1 MGGHLSYITF
11 NFFVKFLQLT
21 DHIHRVAISEF
32 LSAYKVPL
40 PVAKST
46 YVSTWKEKFTV
57 KVLRS
62 VLNSPKQTRELL
74 IEMKHPGLMFVPFIH
89 GVRNKLLTRLYSW
102 PAISF
107 EADIVRWEFPQ
118 TSRQGK
124 ARHHVKVSRHLRSV
138 RCS

>member
-1 MGGHLSYITF
+1 MGGHLSYVTF
-11 NFFVKFLQLT
+11 NSFIKFLQST

-74 IEMKHPGLMFVPFIH
+74 IEMKHPGLMLVLFICDPC
-89 GVRNKLLTRLYSW
+89 NNLLIRLYSW

-118 TSRQGK
+118 TSQGR

-138 RCS
+138 RSF